1 MRDSGIARLLRRTGF
16 AGSISKKFE
25 FGLALLDGSGV
36 RTGSGSDRVN
46 RVSGVPAN
54 PAQHDATPKGVP
66 VMLFKG
72 CVTEGLFKR
81 VNDATSRVLK
91 VNSCGVRA
99 PDAQVC
105 CGALH
110 AHAGDLEGARKLARQ
125 NIDAFNESEASV
137 VTNAGG
143 LRRDVGIV
151 WSSARR

>member
-1 MRDSGIARLLRRTGF
+1 MRTGF
-16 AGSISKKFE
+16 ASSISKKFE
-25 FGLALLDGSGV
+25 FGLALLEGSGV
-36 RTGSGSDRVN
+36 STGSGSDRVD
-46 RVSGVPAN
+46 RTSDVPAN
-54 PAQHDATPKGVP
+54 PAQRGAPRPKGAP

-110 AHAGDLEGARKLARQ
+110 AHAGDLEGAA
-125 NIDAFNESEASV
+125 
-137 VTNAGG
+137 
-143 LRRDVGIV
+143 
-151 WSSARR
+151 